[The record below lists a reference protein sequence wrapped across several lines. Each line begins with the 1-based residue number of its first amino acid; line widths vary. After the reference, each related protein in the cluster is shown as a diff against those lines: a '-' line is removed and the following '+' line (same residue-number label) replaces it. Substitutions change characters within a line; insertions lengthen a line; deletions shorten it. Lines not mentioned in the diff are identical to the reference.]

1 MSRCPSCSNPDIIHV
16 SYKKFSRRAK
26 RLLLAENVVDL
37 VDILRSVTDRVHT
50 DEWHLQLFKALEE
63 YHEEIAKELQPNA
76 E

>member
-1 MSRCPSCSNPDIIHV
+1 MGALMSRCPSCNDTDIIHV

-37 VDILRSVTDRVHT
+37 VDILRSVTDRSHT

-63 YHEEIAKELQPNA
+63 YHLAINED
-76 E
+76 

>member
-1 MSRCPSCSNPDIIHV
+1 MNRCPSCTNPDTIHV

-37 VDILRSVTDRVHT
+37 VDILRSATDISHA

-63 YHEEIAKELQPNA
+63 YHEEIAKDFQPK
-76 E
+76 